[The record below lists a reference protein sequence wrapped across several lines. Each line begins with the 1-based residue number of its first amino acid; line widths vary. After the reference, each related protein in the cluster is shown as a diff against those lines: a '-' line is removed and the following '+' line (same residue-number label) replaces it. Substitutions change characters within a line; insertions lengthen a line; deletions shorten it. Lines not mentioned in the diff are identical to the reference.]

1 MVVEDFRLT
10 LTSEIELGV
19 FATDL
24 LSLLLLSVLL
34 DSSLLLPSF
43 VSLRLLITETC
54 KRTKIVP
61 RLRSHN
67 GLGQKWFLLCQQS
80 HA

>member
-1 MVVEDFRLT
+1 MVVEDFRLI
-10 LTSEIELGV
+10 LTSEIELSD

-24 LSLLLLSVLL
+24 LSLLLLPVLL

-43 VSLRLLITETC
+43 VSLRLLIETC

-61 RLRSHN
+61 RLRSQN
-67 GLGQKWFLLCQQS
+67 GLGQKWFFLCQQS